1 MARVT
6 GVKALP
12 IIGLVFVC
20 LGLAGLVGAGVLAW
34 LEMNGSRQATANG
47 VIVDF
52 AVGPVVEYT
61 TGQGAIVQFR
71 SAVRSTTFARGQR
84 VPVAYDPAD
93 PSDAAIDGF
102 IGRWF
107 LPGLFAMIA
116 GVFLVIG
123 LVLTLLGRVL
133 RPRLA

>member
-6 GVKALP
+6 GVRAISKV
-12 IIGLVFVC
+12 GLVFVC
-20 LGLAGLVGAGVLAW
+20 LGLAGLIAAGVLAW

-123 LVLTLLGRVL
+123 LVLALLGRML